1 MKNIFFAKISYILFL
16 FNAFVFI
23 FNQNTYAQVKLNP
36 ESKTEKTTE
45 KTTEIK
51 PQNKYFVQ
59 FKDKENNGFSLDKPE
74 KFLSQKSIQRRKNQ
88 NIALDWRDLPVNN
101 TYLKE
106 LSKNGAKVWYASKWF
121 NGAMIEIS
129 KENLEKIKKL
139 VFIKENSITYLAPA
153 TSHKSFNENSQEKI
167 KNTFQFQ
174 PAQNP
179 IFEPL
184 LIENKEDYGKS
195 FNQSNMIGADKMHQ
209 KGFRGKNIT
218 IAVFDAG
225 FANGNKVPFLKHLHE
240 NKQIL
245 GTFDFVTHQPN
256 VYRTGEHGL
265 QVLST
270 IASYQKGKIIGTA
283 PEASFYLFRTEDANT
298 EYKSEEINW
307 VVGAEQADSLGVDV
321 INSSLG
327 YNDFDDS
334 KMDYTYKDMNGKV
347 SFASQSATWAV
358 RRGIVVCNSAGNE
371 GDDSWRYVGSPADA
385 DSIVAVG
392 ATNVIGEKASFSSFG
407 PTFDKRIKPLV
418 SAQGSPAITGNPSGN
433 ITNNS
438 GTSFSSP
445 IIAGFIASVWSAYPK
460 LTAWELIEII
470 KNSGDQALKPDNKLG
485 YGIPHFDRIEK
496 LVEKKKN

>member
-1 MKNIFFAKISYILFL
+1 MKKNLFVKISSIF
-16 FNAFVFI
+16 FI
-23 FNQNTYAQVKLNP
+23 FNLLVFNINVVAQISPKP
-36 ESKTEKTTE
+36 ETKTLELKKTEKS
-45 KTTEIK
+45 KEIE

-59 FKDKENNGFSLDKPE
+59 FKDKQNNGFSLDKPE
-74 KFLSQKSIQRRKNQ
+74 KFLSQKSLLRRKNQ
-88 NIALDWRDLPVNN
+88 NIALDWRDLPVTNA
-101 TYLKE
+101 YLKE
-106 LSKNGAKVWYASKWF
+106 LSKNGAKVWYVSKWF
-121 NGAMIEIS
+121 NGAMIEIN
-129 KENLEKIKKL
+129 KDNLEKVKKL
-139 VFIKENSITYLAPA
+139 SFIKENSITYLAPPS
-153 TSHKSFNENSQEKI
+153 SHKSFDEK
-167 KNTFQFQ
+167 TQSSFQFQ
-174 PAQNP
+174 PAQTP
-179 IFEPL
+179 KFDPL
-184 LIENKEDYGKS
+184 VIENKEDYGKS

-245 GTFDFVTHQPN
+245 GTFDFVTHQPY

-327 YNDFDDS
+327 YNDFDDF
-334 KMDYTYKDMNGKV
+334 KMDYTYKDMNGKT

-371 GDDSWRYVGSPADA
+371 GEDSWRYVGSPADA

-392 ATNVIGEKASFSSFG
+392 ATNSIGEKAGFSSFG
-407 PTFDKRIKPLV
+407 PTSDQRIKPLV
-418 SAQGSPAITGNPSGN
+418 SAQGSPAITGSPSGN
-433 ITNNS
+433 ITDNS

-460 LTAWELIEII
+460 LTAWEIIEII

-485 YGIPHFDRIEK
+485 YGIPHFDRVEK
-496 LVEKKKN
+496 LAEKKKN